1 MLIVGLTGKTG
12 AGKGEF
18 CKAAEKYG
26 EIACLDTDVTARE
39 VARKGSDCLL
49 ELCNY
54 FGDEILCQD
63 GSLNRK
69 HLAEISFTDEQKH
82 EKLNEITHKYIMKN
96 IKDWLAQ
103 CKKDEKLVAI
113 IDAPLLFES
122 GAHKLCDKIVSVM
135 ASEEIRR
142 NRIIKR
148 DHIDEKDAD
157 IRLRSQKCD
166 SFYIERSDY
175 VLYNNGERDSFDLE
189 CEDTLIKLLSEA
201 KLN

>member
-18 CKAAEKYG
+18 CKAAEKYS
-26 EIACLDTDVTARE
+26 EIAYLDTDITARK
-39 VARKGSDCLL
+39 VSQKGSECLC
-49 ELCNY
+49 ELCDY
-54 FGDEILCQD
+54 FGTEILKDD
-63 GSLNRK
+63 GTLNRK
-69 HLAEISFTDEQKH
+69 HLAKIAFSDEEKH
-82 EKLNEITHKYIMKN
+82 AKLNQITHKYIMKN
-96 IKDWLAQ
+96 IKEWLTQ
-103 CKKDEKLVAI
+103 CQKDEKLIAI

-142 NRIIKR
+142 ERIIKR

-157 IRLRSQKCD
+157 IRIHSQKCD

-175 VLYNNGERDSFDLE
+175 VLYNDGERDSFVSE
-189 CEDTLIKLLSEA
+189 CENVMKKLLSEA
-201 KLN
+201 KLH